1 MRSGARPEHVESRG
15 PGMPARELVRLRPVD
30 IDDWSDVRYVHAG
43 AFRTFIGPRI
53 ASHHAENFMSALD
66 TPDYSERLGA
76 CDLTGA
82 WVDGQLA
89 GTAGW
94 RPIPDDTRVARIEG
108 LFVLPLFT
116 FMGLGSLL
124 LAHAEARARRAGY
137 VAITALATCHAVPF
151 FLRSGYDVYAQG
163 PGISGLPRDMSGF
176 LMRKQEPGASKR
188 THGSAERPWQAP
200 AVAIPDEAAFA
211 IVTAPRP
218 DGLLVED

>member
-1 MRSGARPEHVESRG
+1 
-15 PGMPARELVRLRPVD
+15 MPAGELVRLRPID

-53 ASHHAENFMSALD
+53 ASHHAEEFMSALAA
-66 TPDYSERLGA
+66 PEYAERLGA

-94 RPIPDDTRVARIEG
+94 RATTDDGRVARIEG

-124 LAHAEARARRAGY
+124 LAHAEARARRAGC

-151 FLRSGYDVYAQG
+151 FLRSGYDVYSQG
-163 PGISGLPRDMSGF
+163 PGISGLPRDMPGF
-176 LMRKQEPGASKR
+176 LMRKQQSGASKR
-188 THGSAERPWQAP
+188 THGSAERSWQGA
-200 AVAIPDEAAFA
+200 AVAHSDEAAL
-211 IVTAPRP
+211 VVVMAPKP
-218 DGLLVED
+218 DSLLVDDRD